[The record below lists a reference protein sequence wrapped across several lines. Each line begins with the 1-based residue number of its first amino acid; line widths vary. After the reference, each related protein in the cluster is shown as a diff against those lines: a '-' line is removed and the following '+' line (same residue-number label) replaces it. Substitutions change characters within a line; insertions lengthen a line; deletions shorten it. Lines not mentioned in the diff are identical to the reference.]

1 MIDKNYFLTRLENGE
16 NIDAIGQNVA
26 DMMNEALEE
35 YTAKQAAE
43 EQANQLANAKR
54 ELMRKEID
62 FLYDY
67 IRLVDPE
74 LAKHLEEVSDEDI
87 TMLVKS
93 LDAMLKLANTTV
105 NLTIPTNQFE
115 KPCTKAPLSD
125 DEILSK
131 FIKNFL

>member
-43 EQANQLANAKR
+43 EQANQLTNAKR

-105 NLTIPTNQFE
+105 NLTIPTN
-115 KPCTKAPLSD
+115 
-125 DEILSK
+125 
-131 FIKNFL
+131 